1 MKSTTAI
8 ELREVSLSYPKE
20 RNLSPSI
27 KNIFSL
33 KRKSNRDQ
41 QASLSNLSLTIEKGE
56 IVGVLGHN
64 GAGKSTLLRLLSRIY
79 LPDKGTVLLNGNV
92 TLLAALGTG
101 FQRDLSG
108 RDNILLS
115 GALHG
120 IELEKIKAL
129 IPSIILFS
137 GLEKVIDKPLRTYSS
152 GMRARLGFSVIAH
165 LDAEIL
171 LFDEVFA
178 VGDSSFRSRS
188 KKRILEMVEGDT
200 TVVIVTHNEQLI
212 RELCTRVICLND
224 GELMV
229 DTKDIE
235 EGIRQYH
242 QSSNQKDES

>member
-1 MKSTTAI
+1 
-8 ELREVSLSYPKE
+8 
-20 RNLSPSI
+20 
-27 KNIFSL
+27 
-33 KRKSNRDQ
+33 
-41 QASLSNLSLTIEKGE
+41 
-56 IVGVLGHN
+56 
-64 GAGKSTLLRLLSRIY
+64 
-79 LPDKGTVLLNGNV
+79 
-92 TLLAALGTG
+92 
-101 FQRDLSG
+101 
-108 RDNILLS
+108 
-115 GALHG
+115 
-120 IELEKIKAL
+120 
-129 IPSIILFS
+129 
-137 GLEKVIDKPLRTYSS
+137 
-152 GMRARLGFSVIAH
+152 MRARLGFSVIAH

-178 VGDSSFRSRS
+178 VGDSSS

>member
-1 MKSTTAI
+1 
-8 ELREVSLSYPKE
+8 
-20 RNLSPSI
+20 
-27 KNIFSL
+27 
-33 KRKSNRDQ
+33 
-41 QASLSNLSLTIEKGE
+41 
-56 IVGVLGHN
+56 
-64 GAGKSTLLRLLSRIY
+64 
-79 LPDKGTVLLNGNV
+79 
-92 TLLAALGTG
+92 
-101 FQRDLSG
+101 
-108 RDNILLS
+108 
-115 GALHG
+115 
-120 IELEKIKAL
+120 
-129 IPSIILFS
+129 
-137 GLEKVIDKPLRTYSS
+137 
-152 GMRARLGFSVIAH
+152 MRARLGFSVIAH